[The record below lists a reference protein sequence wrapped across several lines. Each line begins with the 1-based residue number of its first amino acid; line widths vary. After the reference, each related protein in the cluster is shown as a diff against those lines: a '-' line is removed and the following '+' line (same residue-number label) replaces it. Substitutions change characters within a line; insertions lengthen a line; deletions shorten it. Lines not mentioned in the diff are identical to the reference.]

1 MSAAN
6 IRRHLIRASE
16 EFHINSDVFDEFG
29 VQAADDQ
36 HVLPH
41 AKWRVL
47 EVCYYP
53 LYTRGCCSLH
63 VTVVRGFPRA
73 TVPCRRRRTRR
84 RCCCDGRSLCLATAP
99 CCCCCCRRRRHRCWR
114 SCRAAWA
121 AARGTPRS
129 SRRRWTRTMTMRR
142 CCCDAAPAVCLSL
155 SVCLPVSLPLSLS
168 HALTTLVEDRYI
180 PSMVIQP
187 LPSGIDDTWH
197 RWLSSDR

>member
-1 MSAAN
+1 MAAKTARPLMSAAN

-16 EFHINSDVFDEFG
+16 EFHINSDVFDEIG

-84 RCCCDGRSLCLATAP
+84 RNAAVMAGLSVWLLRRAAAAAAAAAATAAGGAAGRRGPPRGARRAAPGGDGRG
-99 CCCCCCRRRRHRCWR
+99 R
-114 SCRAAWA
+114 
-121 AARGTPRS
+121 
-129 SRRRWTRTMTMRR
+129 
-142 CCCDAAPAVCLSL
+142 
-155 SVCLPVSLPLSLS
+155 
-168 HALTTLVEDRYI
+168 
-180 PSMVIQP
+180 
-187 LPSGIDDTWH
+187 
-197 RWLSSDR
+197 